1 MNKRIL
7 IIEDETELSGLLQK
21 YLVRKNYDVTCV
33 ETLSMGMSLLHSF
46 NYDAIILD
54 NNLPDGKGI
63 DAIPLINFIQQ
74 HPKIIAMSA
83 MQVRKEA
90 LEAGA
95 SFYIEKPIS
104 MAAIYSLLT
113 A

>member
-1 MNKRIL
+1 MNKSIL

-21 YLVRKNYDVTCV
+21 YLVRKNYDVTCA
-33 ETLSMGMSLLHSF
+33 ETLTMGMQLLHAF

-63 DAIPLINFIQQ
+63 DAIPIIKFIQHQ
-74 HPKIIAMSA
+74 PKIIAMSA
-83 MQVRKEA
+83 MQVQDEA
-90 LEAGA
+90 IKAGA

-104 MAAIYSLLT
+104 MAAIYRLLT